1 MAYIHKSFTVE
12 QALTFVVRSGIAV
25 GILNDHV
32 VWVGVLLV
40 HHHELAPI
48 LHWQGQQTLHNLEEQ
63 G

>member
-1 MAYIHKSFTVE
+1 MAYIHNESFTVE

-48 LHWQGQQTLHNLEEQ
+48 LHWQGQ
-63 G
+63 